1 MMLTV
6 EISMYPFQQDYIPPI
21 KGFID
26 RLNTFDGLRVKTT
39 ATATLVSGEFDLVMR
54 VLGDML
60 RWSFET
66 FGKAVYV
73 TKFLPGFVPE

>member
-21 KGFID
+21 KGFIE
-26 RLNTFDGLRVKTT
+26 RLNTFEGLRVNTM

>member
-6 EISMYPFQQDYIPPI
+6 EISMYPFRQDYKVPI
-21 KGFID
+21 LGFIE
-26 RLNTFDGLRVKTT
+26 RLNGFGELRVNTT
-39 ATATLVSGEFDLVMR
+39 ATATLVSGEFDHVMR

-60 RWSFET
+60 RWSFEQY
-66 FGKAVYV
+66 GKAVYV